1 MNIDKRIN
9 AFAALGS
16 RIISET
22 SQISNSDLSI
32 AVENAHIHNPWFTPN
47 NVRNALNA
55 MALQWLN
62 NETLGKWITSYP
74 MDDLNPAT
82 PKRVGVIMAGNI
94 PLVGFHD
101 LLCVLMSGNRFI
113 GKFSSKDGNLM
124 QTIAKMLVEI
134 EPEFASYIEIT
145 ESQLKGFDAVIATGS
160 DNTSRYFDYYF
171 KNYPS
176 IIRKHRNSI
185 AIITG
190 DETASDFEQLSNDI
204 FTYFGLGCRNVSK
217 LLVPQGYNFSHMLDN
232 FTQWGNLIN
241 HNKYA
246 NNYEYNRAI
255 YTMNQVMHLD
265 TGYLIVTPSEAIESP
280 VGVLFYQEYSTI
292 NDAVE
297 YINQNEERVQCIVGN
312 ANTHPKAIPFGTTQS
327 PRINDYADGVDTIE
341 FLIQMQDFSQKT
353 SA

>member
-1 MNIDKRIN
+1 
-9 AFAALGS
+9 
-16 RIISET
+16 
-22 SQISNSDLSI
+22 
-32 AVENAHIHNPWFTPN
+32 
-47 NVRNALNA
+47 
-55 MALQWLN
+55 
-62 NETLGKWITSYP
+62 
-74 MDDLNPAT
+74 
-82 PKRVGVIMAGNI
+82 
-94 PLVGFHD
+94 
-101 LLCVLMSGNRFI
+101 
-113 GKFSSKDGNLM
+113 M

-246 NNYEYNRAI
+246 NNYE
-255 YTMNQVMHLD
+255 
-265 TGYLIVTPSEAIESP
+265 
-280 VGVLFYQEYSTI
+280 
-292 NDAVE
+292 
-297 YINQNEERVQCIVGN
+297 
-312 ANTHPKAIPFGTTQS
+312 
-327 PRINDYADGVDTIE
+327 
-341 FLIQMQDFSQKT
+341 
-353 SA
+353 